1 MRWTAWLHLPQP
13 MCTSTD
19 PMVISPA
26 FFGATAFKNVTAKPI
41 GDFSNLYRL
50 STLPDGQRNAD

>member
-1 MRWTAWLHLPQP
+1 MDSLVT
-13 MCTSTD
+13 
-19 PMVISPA
+19 PA
-26 FFGATAFKNVTAKPI
+26 ATNVHKYRSDGYIPGFFGATAFKNVTAKPI